1 MIRMVKTLLCI
12 VIIFCGAVSG
22 LYLSRRLTDR
32 RDVLSGF
39 EKMLHHAL
47 IWIEYNAG
55 DLCEVF
61 SDNFASFDFSRDAPF
76 DRQWRDL
83 VNSVSSVL
91 KKDDITLLT
100 EFLNGLG
107 TADSEAQ
114 RRHIQLYIRL
124 LQERIDSAKED
135 IRSKSKA
142 FRIVPLSAGALI
154 ALMLI

>member
-1 MIRMVKTLLCI
+1 MIHMVKTLLCI
-12 VIIFCGAVSG
+12 IIVFCGAVTG
-22 LYLSRRLTDR
+22 LHLSHRLTKR
-32 RDVLSGF
+32 HDVLTGF

-47 IWIEYNAG
+47 IQIEYNAG
-55 DLCEVF
+55 DLCEAF
-61 SDNFASFDFSRDAPF
+61 SDNFASYVFCRDAPF
-76 DRQWRDL
+76 DRQWHDF
-83 VNSVSSVL
+83 VDSVSSTL
-91 KKDDITLLT
+91 TKDDISLMN

-142 FRIVPLSAGALI
+142 FRIVPLSAGAVI
-154 ALMLI
+154 ALLLI